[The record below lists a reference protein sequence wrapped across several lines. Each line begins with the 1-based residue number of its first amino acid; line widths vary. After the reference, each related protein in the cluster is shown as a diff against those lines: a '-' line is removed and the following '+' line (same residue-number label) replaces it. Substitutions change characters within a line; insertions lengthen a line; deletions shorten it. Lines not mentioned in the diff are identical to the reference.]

1 MLTTA
6 GLAVAV
12 VVVAMAARAPLSR
25 STPVNAR
32 AAQAPTTALF
42 MLLIGIGAVLV
53 GALAALVW
61 PGRRRKDDPP
71 EQERTPVEGSWI
83 SKLVAV
89 LLPLLLGAA
98 LVTAAVV
105 GTGSVHTTPRPGGAG
120 VGGILL
126 RARATNRTATGFAV
140 PPWLPWTV
148 LGIVATAVGVGA
160 LVLWRGRARTV
171 AEASE
176 RSVATAAL
184 EAAVDALGSDRDPRR
199 AVIAAYGAMQRTL
212 GEHGVARSPTEAPR
226 EYLHRVLVAS
236 RATDREASTLTELFE
251 EARYSAHP
259 IPEGVRDTALSAL
272 RSLQG
277 RLHAEG
283 AH

>member
-1 MLTTA
+1 MLTMA

-12 VVVAMAARAPLSR
+12 VVVAMAARAPLSP

-42 MLLIGIGAVLV
+42 MLLIGIGAVLL
-53 GALAALVW
+53 GALAALAW
-61 PGRRRKDDPP
+61 AGRRRKDDPP
-71 EQERTPVEGSWI
+71 EQEPPPLEASWI
-83 SKLVAV
+83 SKLVAT

-98 LVTAAVV
+98 LIIAAAV
-105 GTGSVHTTPRPGGAG
+105 GARSVQTTPRPGGVA
-120 VGGILL
+120 VGGLL
-126 RARATNRTATGFAV
+126 RARTTNRSPAGFAV
-140 PPWLPWTV
+140 PQWLPWTV
-148 LGIVATAVGVGA
+148 LGIVVAAVVIGT

-171 AEASE
+171 AEPSE
-176 RSVATAAL
+176 RSAAGAAL

-212 GEHGVARSPTEAPR
+212 GEHGVARAPTEAPR

-236 RATDREASTLTELFE
+236 RATEREASTLTELFE
-251 EARYSAHP
+251 EARYSTHP
-259 IPEGVRDTALSAL
+259 IPERVRDTALSAL

-277 RLHAEG
+277 RLQAEG